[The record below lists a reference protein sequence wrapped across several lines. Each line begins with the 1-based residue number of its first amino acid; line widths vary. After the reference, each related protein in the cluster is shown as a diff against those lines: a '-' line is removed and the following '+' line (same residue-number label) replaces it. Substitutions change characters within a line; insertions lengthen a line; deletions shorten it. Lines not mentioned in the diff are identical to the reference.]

1 MRHTIISILSFLFA
15 TTSIFAQVGIGT
27 TDPNASSI
35 LDITSTTAGVLVP
48 RMTAA
53 QKTAI
58 SLPVASLL
66 IYQTDGA
73 EGFWFFDGLIWQPIS
88 AADAFTTTTNVTSN
102 ASGDYTTDDF
112 LFGSPQLA
120 NDGNTDHDSRLFF
133 DKSKS
138 AFRAGIVAGAQW
150 DDANVGLHSTA
161 IGFDT
166 TASGIVST
174 AMGWE
179 TTASGVN
186 SIAMGYLTT
195 ASGENSIA
203 MGTETTASGW
213 SSIAMGYYSIAS
225 GWNSIAIGGEASGS
239 ESLSIRGMASGLRS
253 IAMAGT
259 ASGSESI
266 AMAYAGGT
274 ASGNNST
281 VMGVG
286 TTAHSFGETS
296 IGLYN
301 TVYTPISATV
311 FNAADRL
318 FTIGNGEEAVSRSN
332 ALTVFKNGNA
342 TLAGTL
348 TQSSDKRLKTNITM
362 LSSALS
368 NVLQLNGYSYHWM
381 DTKQRGDEKQIGVI
395 AQEIK
400 ALYPELVR
408 EDTDGYLSVNY
419 SGLVPVL
426 IEATKEQQAQIEELK
441 QKNTELKTLL
451 SDVKQLK
458 ANMEAMKV
466 ILKNLQKFPS

>member
-1 MRHTIISILSFLFA
+1 MRHTIISILSFLFP

-73 EGFWFFDGLIWQPIS
+73 EGFWFFDGNVWQLISIS
-88 AADAFTTTTNVTSN
+88 SAFTTTTNVTSN
-102 ASGDYTTDDF
+102 APGDYTTDDF
-112 LFGSPQLA
+112 IFGSPQLA
-120 NDGNTDHDSRLFF
+120 NDGNTAHNARVFF

-138 AFRAGIVAGAQW
+138 AFRAGIVEGTEW
-150 DDANVGLHSTA
+150 DDVNVGLYSTA
-161 IGFDT
+161 MGFDTKASALASTAMGANNIASGNVSTAMGFLT
-166 TASGIVST
+166 TASGIGST
-174 AMGWE
+174 AMGVSTIASGDNSTAMGE
-179 TTASGVN
+179 STIASGDYSTAMGNLSTASGTGSLAMAGLASGAGSLAMRGWASGAFSTTMGWNTIASGDN
-186 SIAMGYLTT
+186 SIAMGY
-195 ASGENSIA
+195 
-203 MGTETTASGW
+203 GTKS
-213 SSIAMGYYSIAS
+213 
-225 GWNSIAIGGEASGS
+225 
-239 ESLSIRGMASGLRS
+239 R
-253 IAMAGT
+253 
-259 ASGSESI
+259 
-266 AMAYAGGT
+266 
-274 ASGNNST
+274 
-281 VMGVG
+281 
-286 TTAHSFGETS
+286 SFGETS
-296 IGLYN
+296 IGIYN
-301 TVYTPISATV
+301 TEYTPTNTTG

-318 FTIGNGEEAVSRSN
+318 FTIGNGTMFGSESN
-332 ALTVFKNGNA
+332 ALTVFKNGDA

-348 TQSSDKRLKTNITM
+348 TANSDKRLKTNITM

-381 DTKQRGDEKQIGVI
+381 DTKQRGDKKQIGVI

-441 QKNTELKTLL
+441 QKNMELKTLL
-451 SDVKQLK
+451 SDVKLLK

-466 ILKNLQKFPS
+466 ILKNLQK

>member
-1 MRHTIISILSFLFA
+1 MFLFT

-27 TDPNASSI
+27 TDPNPASV

-58 SLPVASLL
+58 LLPVASLL

-73 EGFWFFDGLIWQPIS
+73 AGFWYFDGLVWQSIS
-88 AADAFTTTTNVTSN
+88 GTGAFATTANVTSN

-112 LFGSPQLA
+112 IFGSPQLA
-120 NDGNTDHDSRLFF
+120 NDGNTAHDARMFF

-179 TTASGVN
+179 TTASGLN
-186 SIAMGYLTT
+186 SIALGRLTI
-195 ASGENSIA
+195 ASGEHSIA

-213 SSIAMGYYSIAS
+213 SSTAMGYLSIAS
-225 GWNSIAIGGEASGS
+225 GSNSTAIGGGWATGP
-239 ESLSIRGMASGLRS
+239 ESTSIGGTASGLRS
-253 IAMAGT
+253 IAIRGT
-259 ASGSESI
+259 ASGEESI
-266 AMAYAGGT
+266 AMGGT
-274 ASGNNST
+274 ASGKDSRT
-281 VMGVG
+281 MGAG
-286 TTAHSFGETS
+286 TTAYSFGETS
-296 IGLYN
+296 IGIYN

-318 FTIGNGEEAVSRSN
+318 FTIGNGINVGNSSN

-342 TLAGTL
+342 TLAGALST
-348 TQSSDKRLKTNITM
+348 SSDKRLKTNITM

-368 NVLQLNGYSYHWM
+368 NVLQLNGYSYHWK
-381 DTKQRGDEKQIGVI
+381 DTKQRGGKKQIGVM
-395 AQEIK
+395 AQEIQV
-400 ALYPELVR
+400 LYPELVR
-408 EDTDGYLSVNY
+408 EDTNGYLSVNY

-458 ANMEAMKV
+458 ANVEEMKT
-466 ILKNLQKFPS
+466 IFKNLQK

>member
-1 MRHTIISILSFLFA
+1 MKHIIISVLAFLFA
-15 TTSIFAQVGIGT
+15 TTSLFAQVGVGT
-27 TDPNASSI
+27 TDPNPASV
-35 LDITSTTAGVLVP
+35 LDIVSTTAGVLVP

-58 SLPVASLL
+58 LLPVASLL

-73 EGFWFFDGLIWQPIS
+73 AGFWYFDDLVWQPIS
-88 AADAFTTTTNVTSN
+88 AAGAFTTTANVTSN
-102 ASGDYTTDDF
+102 TSGDYTTDDF
-112 LFGSPQLA
+112 IFGSPQLA
-120 NDGNTDHDSRLFF
+120 NDGNTAHNARMFF

-138 AFRAGIVAGAQW
+138 AFRAGIVEGTEW
-150 DDANVGLHSTA
+150 DDVNVGLYSTA
-161 IGFDT
+161 MGFDTKASALASTAMGANNIASGNVSTAVGFLT
-166 TASGIVST
+166 TASGIGST
-174 AMGWE
+174 AMGVSTIASGDNSTAMGE
-179 TTASGVN
+179 STIASGDYSTAMGNLSTASGTGSLAMAGLASGAGSLAMGGWASGAFSTTMGLYTIASGDN
-186 SIAMGYLTT
+186 SIAMGY
-195 ASGENSIA
+195 
-203 MGTETTASGW
+203 GTKS
-213 SSIAMGYYSIAS
+213 
-225 GWNSIAIGGEASGS
+225 
-239 ESLSIRGMASGLRS
+239 R
-253 IAMAGT
+253 
-259 ASGSESI
+259 
-266 AMAYAGGT
+266 
-274 ASGNNST
+274 
-281 VMGVG
+281 
-286 TTAHSFGETS
+286 SFGETS
-296 IGLYN
+296 IGIYN
-301 TVYTPISATV
+301 TEYTPINTTG

-318 FTIGNGEEAVSRSN
+318 FTIGNGDLGSRSN

-400 ALYPELVR
+400 GLYPELVR
-408 EDTDGYLSVNY
+408 EDAKGYLSVNY

-466 ILKNLQKFPS
+466 ILKNLQK